1 MIADKKWFPVLYMF
15 VITALCSSVLIG
27 FTRVTS
33 ERVDANQKL
42 AFEKAVLDVL
52 PGVYEEG
59 QNAAG
64 VDVHK
69 TFTEKVTEPDESSAG
84 AYTLRKDGKIAAYAL
99 PVSGQG
105 FWAPINAIIGIAA
118 DADTITGIAI
128 YEQDETPGLGAE
140 ITKTQFKSQF
150 EGKVLLD
157 GDKPLSIKRPGSEL
171 DENSVH
177 AVTGATQ
184 TSVRFEK
191 IINDGVEQWRQE
203 MEKGNS
209 E

>member
-33 ERVDANQKL
+33 ERVDANQLL
-42 AFEKAVLDVL
+42 AFEKAVLEVL
-52 PGVYEEG
+52 PGVYEQG
-59 QNAAG
+59 QNASG

-69 TFTEKVTEPDESSAG
+69 MFTEKVTEPDESSAG
-84 AYTLRKDGKIAAYAL
+84 AYTLREDGKIAAYAL

-105 FWAPINAIIGIAA
+105 FWAPIDAIIGIAA
-118 DADTITGIAI
+118 DAETITGIAI
-128 YEQDETPGLGAE
+128 YEQNETPGLGAE
-140 ITKTQFKSQF
+140 ITKPQFKSQF
-150 EGKVLLD
+150 DGKVLLE

-171 DENSVH
+171 DDSSVH

-191 IINDGVEQWRQE
+191 IINDGVKKWRQE
-203 MEKGNS
+203 MGTIK
-209 E
+209 